1 MNEEHKVANAII
13 IEFKSG
19 VEAILPIGTD
29 SEAKEALFALVSEH
43 HQIKSVRLS
52 RILGSQET
60 AGETR

>member
-1 MNEEHKVANAII
+1 MIERHEVSNAII
-13 IEFKSG
+13 VEFKSG
-19 VEAILPIGTD
+19 VEAILPTGTE
-29 SEAKEALFALVSEH
+29 SEAREALLALVSEH